1 MMIPDPI
8 RLFHITAIDNLD
20 AICQSGNLVCKNDS
34 TSQGIN
40 YQNIA
45 HSGAQGSRAAKAVPI
60 PPGGTIH
67 DYVPFYFAPRSPM
80 LSAIENGRVSG
91 CGYRQE
97 DIVHLE
103 TTIPNVMLHN
113 QELVFYDLNA
123 TLAWSKPYTDIHC
136 LERKVAWGLITE
148 HPRLDGYCKYFF
160 NRPTDTKYVDRMEK
174 RMAEFLFK
182 TAVPLVCMT
191 RIGVINDTK
200 AQIVCSILAENGV
213 ELSVEVMKD
222 WYFLGQ

>member
-1 MMIPDPI
+1 MIPDPI
-8 RLFHITAIDNLD
+8 RLFHITAIDNLE
-20 AICQSGNLVCKNDS
+20 AICQSGGLFCKNGS

-80 LSAIENGRVSG
+80 LSAIENGKVSG
-91 CGYRQE
+91 CSYRQK

-103 TTIPNVMLHN
+103 TTVPNVMLHN
-113 QELVFYDLNA
+113 QEIVFYDLNA
-123 TLAWSKPYTDIHC
+123 TLAWSKPFTDIGD
-136 LERKVAWGLITE
+136 LGGQVAWDLITE

-160 NRPTDTKYVDRMEK
+160 NRPTNTKYVYRMEK
-174 RMAEFLFK
+174 RMAEFLVK
-182 TAVPLVCMT
+182 QRVSLNCMT
-191 RIGVINDTK
+191 RIGVINQEK
-200 AQIVCSILAENGV
+200 AEIVRAVLRQNNI
-213 ELSVEVMKD
+213 ELQVEVLTD